1 MNSLPDLRVLCF
13 TEHRLRLGA
22 SDSVS
27 LTNFELISA
36 FCRTVHVHGGTSI
49 YLHEIL
55 KRHEIVN
62 IKNKSRQIHCEIT
75 GIYAKKLDLVV
86 VYGYRS
92 PCKESDFQIFLD
104 TVHSVMLHIDGDSRV
119 ILCGHFNLKFI
130 DPDLKT
136 KQLID
141 LLTQFNLDCV

>member
-1 MNSLPDLRVLCF
+1 MKVL
-13 TEHRLRLGA
+13 
-22 SDSVS
+22 VY
-27 LTNFELISA
+27 
-36 FCRTVHVHGGTSI
+36 I
-49 YLHEIL
+49 Y
-55 KRHEIVN
+55 V
-62 IKNKSRQIHCEIT
+62 
-75 GIYAKKLDLVV
+75 KKLNLVV
-86 VYGYRS
+86 VYS
-92 PCKESDFQIFLD
+92 FPCKESDFQIFLD